1 MLGCVH
7 RGSLP
12 ACEMGRSSCYLL
24 QLWKI
29 NPVLAVC
36 SGELCSLLL
45 LIHCVFSSFSLRS
58 LFRDSKQKDEGS
70 GQKEVA
76 VEGLIHQRGDQ
87 TYLQTWVLHKELG
100 GSGARRAWP
109 CCCLPL
115 GTSVHAHPAVCW
127 QEDHSCALANK
138 YVRQRAMQRPRAR
151 VLGSHLSLVC
161 LGKVWKRAGLH
172 SPFMC
177 CFQGRAAFGWGWFA
191 CIVFSPCPHWR
202 ARGGCGEG
210 ASCFSGLQLAVGQ
223 GTTRLCLVSAPW
235 QVGAIQT

>member
-1 MLGCVH
+1 M
-7 RGSLP
+7 
-12 ACEMGRSSCYLL
+12 
-24 QLWKI
+24 
-29 NPVLAVC
+29 
-36 SGELCSLLL
+36 
-45 LIHCVFSSFSLRS
+45 
-58 LFRDSKQKDEGS
+58 
-70 GQKEVA
+70 
-76 VEGLIHQRGDQ
+76 EGLIHQRGDQ
-87 TYLQTWVLHKELG
+87 TYLQTWVLHKEVG

>member
-7 RGSLP
+7 RGSLL

-36 SGELCSLLL
+36 SGELCGLLL
-45 LIHCVFSSFSLRS
+45 LIHRVFSSFSLRS
-58 LFRDSKQKDEGS
+58 LFRESKQKDEGS

-87 TYLQTWVLHKELG
+87 TYLQTWVLHKEVG

-115 GTSVHAHPAVCW
+115 GTSVCTHTQLCAGRRTTAAPWPINTYVREQCRGPVLVFWAHISPWFVWERCGS
-127 QEDHSCALANK
+127 ELGSIRRSCAAFRVGLLLDG
-138 YVRQRAMQRPRAR
+138 VGLR
-151 VLGSHLSLVC
+151 VL
-161 LGKVWKRAGLH
+161 
-172 SPFMC
+172 
-177 CFQGRAAFGWGWFA
+177 
-191 CIVFSPCPHWR
+191 FSARPHWR